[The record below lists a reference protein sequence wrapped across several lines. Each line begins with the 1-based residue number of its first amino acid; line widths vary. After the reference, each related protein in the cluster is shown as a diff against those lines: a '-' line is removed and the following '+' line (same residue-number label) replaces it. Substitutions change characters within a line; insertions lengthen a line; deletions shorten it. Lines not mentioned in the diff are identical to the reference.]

1 MKSQLFQDLVL
12 SSASGKGRR
21 RTRGLPYSLAL
32 HGAALGAL
40 ILLPLLGE
48 DRLSFPEPDVFKGP
62 VVYAASLPAGGG
74 HPAPRPRVP
83 GRSVPVRSARPSFV
97 PPNEDPVPEP
107 PGPTGT
113 LEPSLVGA
121 CFGDECDRGGGGG
134 TGPGPGEGR
143 GTDGNEPP
151 PARVVRVGTD
161 VQPPTKVHDL
171 APVYPHLAKRIGV
184 QGIVIVECMIA
195 PNGRVADARV
205 LRGHLLLD
213 QAALDAVNGWVYTPT
228 RVNGVPVAVLM
239 TVTVNFQLR

>member
-40 ILLPLLGE
+40 LLLPLLGE
-48 DRLSFPEPDVFKGP
+48 DRLPFPEPDVFKGP

-74 HPAPRPRVP
+74 NPAPRSRVP

-97 PPNEDPVPEP
+97 PPSENPVPEP

-121 CFGDECDRGGGGG
+121 CFGDECEGEGGG
-134 TGPGPGEGR
+134 TRPGPGGAP
-143 GTDGNEPP
+143 GIDSNEPP

-195 PNGRVADARV
+195 PNGRVVDARV
-205 LRGHLLLD
+205 VSGHLLLD
-213 QAALDAVNGWVYTPT
+213 QAALDAVNRWVYTPT

-239 TVTVNFQLR
+239 TVTVKFQLR